1 MKKIKTNEKKG
12 NDTKEYFS
20 LESKDNCKFDVN
32 LINEEIDTET
42 LPILVEMEKKIPDH
56 EYTLER
62 HDKSVSKLKCESE
75 IHNIKK
81 KLFKVIPLGGLEQIG
96 MNMTV
101 FEYKDSIIVVDC
113 GIAFPDEATHPG
125 IDAIIPDITYLIEN
139 KEKVKGFVITHGHE
153 DHIGA
158 IPYIIKR
165 LNVPIYGTPLT
176 IELVKY
182 KLTDIHLNV
191 ECNTVQFGDTIQLGD
206 ISVEFIR
213 TNHSIVDAAALAIK
227 TDIGTIIHTGDF
239 KVDYTPVYN
248 DRIDIARLAQLG
260 DEGVLAMLCD
270 STNAERPGFT
280 PSERTIAPIIDS
292 LFDKYSKKRI
302 IISTFASNVDR
313 VQQIIDVANKHNR
326 KVLLEGRS
334 MVAIIS
340 IASELGKITLPENVL
355 ITEDDI
361 GNYSREQLCIIATG
375 SQGEEMAA
383 LSRMANGTHKL
394 KITPDD
400 VIIFS
405 SHPIPGN
412 EKSISNITNAIRIQ
426 GADICY
432 NDTHVS
438 GHACQEELKLMY
450 SLVRP
455 KFAIPVHG
463 EYKHRVAGGN
473 IAEMMGIPKNNIFL
487 LDSGSVIAFTKSGNA
502 KRTTEVK
509 AGCNYIDSYSGEMLE
524 EIVLYDRKKVSKSG
538 FINVIVPIEKTTN
551 TYLGN
556 VEIVSRGLMKV
567 DTSQEFFD
575 DLKNVAE
582 DCIETM
588 MTKKGILK
596 NFNKAQ
602 LQSVLKDYVLY
613 KINKYPMILVTLIK
627 IDLS

>member
-62 HDKSVSKLKCESE
+62 HDKSVSKLKSESE

>member
-32 LINEEIDTET
+32 LINEEIETET

-62 HDKSVSKLKCESE
+62 HDKSVSKLKSESE

>member
-62 HDKSVSKLKCESE
+62 HDKSVSKLKSESE

-182 KLTDIHLNV
+182 KLTDVHLNV

>member
-62 HDKSVSKLKCESE
+62 HDKSVSKLKSESE

-455 KFAIPVHG
+455 KFAIPIHG
-463 EYKHRVAGGN
+463 EYKHRVVGGN
-473 IAEMMGIPKNNIFL
+473 IAEMMGIPKDNIFL

-602 LQSVLKDYVLY
+602 LQGVLKDYVLY

>member
-62 HDKSVSKLKCESE
+62 HDKSVSKLKSESE

-182 KLTDIHLNV
+182 KLTDVHLNV
-191 ECNTVQFGDTIQLGD
+191 EFNTVQFGDTIQLGD